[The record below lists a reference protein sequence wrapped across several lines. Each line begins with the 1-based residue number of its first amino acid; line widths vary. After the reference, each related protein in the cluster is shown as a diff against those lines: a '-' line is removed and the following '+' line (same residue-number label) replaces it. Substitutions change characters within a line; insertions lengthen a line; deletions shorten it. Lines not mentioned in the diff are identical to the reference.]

1 MTISKEKLTE
11 LAIAHASRVVLNM
24 DEKDLQS
31 YAIQMMV
38 DSYCSFEVGGSNV
51 DQDALVQDLFDYCE
65 GDRANVVEFLSGN
78 GVSDQDIAEIVFED
92 IVTCL
97 KIRRRILGDRYV
109 R

>member
-1 MTISKEKLTE
+1 MAISKEKLTE

-38 DSYCSFEVGGSNV
+38 DSYCVLGKCSDGGDRV
-51 DQDALVQDLFDYCE
+51 DQDALVEDLFDYCE
-65 GDRANVVEFLSGN
+65 GDRASVVEFLSEN

-92 IVTCL
+92 EEDF
-97 KIRRRILGDRYV
+97 G
-109 R
+109 